1 MLLIPGLRCLCG
13 VSETP
18 ITDPL
23 ATPTV
28 IKDSCEV
35 NPRGFNGFVNITESC
50 DFQSQFDPLNII
62 CKPCFFFILFCRHMH
77 FE

>member
-35 NPRGFNGFVNITESC
+35 NYPTLPREYIVSKTLRN
-50 DFQSQFDPLNII
+50 LNFKGAINEI
-62 CKPCFFFILFCRHMH
+62 SSDSLCKNS
-77 FE
+77 

>member
-1 MLLIPGLRCLCG
+1 MGFSIVLSKIYKYIQYFRQSCFPNLDNLKSFINIPGLRCLCG

-35 NPRGFNGFVNITESC
+35 N
-50 DFQSQFDPLNII
+50 
-62 CKPCFFFILFCRHMH
+62 
-77 FE
+77 